1 MTRVTLLENFISYPT
16 TNISNLKICS
26 EIIEI
31 WVVNYINDGLG
42 FRHDYI
48 GNLEQCIIS
57 FFEIL
62 FYVNKVSN
70 HMMALV
76 SRYSFY

>member
-1 MTRVTLLENFISYPT
+1 MSRVTLLEHFIFYPT
-16 TNISNLKICS
+16 TNISNVKIRS

-31 WVVNYINDGLG
+31 WVVHYINDGLG

-57 FFEIL
+57 FCEIL
-62 FYVNKVSN
+62 FYVNEVSN

-76 SRYSFY
+76 SRYRFY